1 MEDMRDSRLRRAE
14 LRSQTTELL
23 NGLGSTTDE
32 VVTTLEQNGVRGI
45 PGNGTQCAVARYLH
59 AVMGADPGVREVI
72 VGNHAV
78 NVRPSRRWWSTCV
91 VVPLS
96 PIVCSFIQQFD
107 RGSFASLVDKNSRG
121 LRQMVSVPDADT

>member
-1 MEDMRDSRLRRAE
+1 MRDSRLRRAE
-14 LRSQTTELL
+14 LRSQTSELL
-23 NGLGSTTDE
+23 TGLGTTTDE
-32 VVTTLEQNGVRGI
+32 VVTNLEQSGVRGI

-78 NVRPSRRWWSTCV
+78 NVRPTKRWWSTCV

-96 PIVCSFIQQFD
+96 PIICSFIQQFD
-107 RGSFASLVDKNSRG
+107 RGAFGSLVDKDSR
-121 LRQMVSVPDADT
+121 MVTSLIGGVPVGDK

>member
-1 MEDMRDSRLRRAE
+1 VRRAE
-14 LRSQTTELL
+14 LRSQTADLL
-23 NGLGSTTDE
+23 TGLGSTTEE
-32 VVTTLEQNGVRGI
+32 VVTTLEQSGVRGI

-107 RGSFASLVDKNSRG
+107 RGSFGSLVDKHTR
-121 LRQMVSVPDADT
+121 SVPSVSTAADSD

>member
-1 MEDMRDSRLRRAE
+1 MRDSRLRRAE
-14 LRSQTTELL
+14 LRSQTAGLL
-23 NGLGSTTDE
+23 NGLGSTTDQ
-32 VVTTLEQNGVRGI
+32 VVTTLEQSGVRGI

-78 NVRPSRRWWSTCV
+78 NVRPTRRWWSTCV

-96 PIVCSFIQQFD
+96 PVICAFIQQFD
-107 RGSFASLVDKNSRG
+107 RGTFATLVDKDSRAV
-121 LRQMVSVPDADT
+121 RSVMGGVPAGDT

>member
-1 MEDMRDSRLRRAE
+1 MRDSRLRRAE
-14 LRSQTTELL
+14 LRSQTTQLL
-23 NGLGSTTDE
+23 NGLGSTTED
-32 VVTTLEQNGVRGI
+32 VVTTLEQSGVRGI

-107 RGSFASLVDKNSRG
+107 RGTFATLVDKSSRSVPSV
-121 LRQMVSVPDADT
+121 VSVADGET